1 MNATASDLKSAYVN
15 YTKGGMII
23 EEIIPTNADYPTIGE
38 DYWILKE
45 VMTRFYLYLHPESR
59 RRVSRSY

>member
-23 EEIIPTNADYPTIGE
+23 EEIIPTNSDYPTIGE

-45 VMTRFYLYLHPESR
+45 ALTHFYSSLHPESR
-59 RRVSRSY
+59 CSIS